1 MRSIITF
8 IGVLL
13 SISINA
19 NSGVISLKFDNADI
33 DLVLKAIAEH
43 QQINLMTSDDVQGKV
58 SIDLEDVDWQ
68 TALQQ
73 LLMMKGLE
81 YQLSNNTLL
90 VTPLGK
96 LAEYKIK
103 KHEHDKKV
111 MDVDV
116 IVSKVVAI
124 KYSKASELAE
134 TLLLNK
140 SNLLSPQGSITVNKR
155 TNSLLLQ
162 DTAASL
168 LKLTNIINQL
178 DTFSQ
183 QVLIEARM
191 VTIRENL
198 DEQFGVQWGLTDS
211 SRSGNKILSGSLES
225 IEQINQG
232 QSASYL
238 DRLNV
243 NLPVA
248 NPAGRVAMQLAK
260 LSDGS
265 LLDLQLSVIERES
278 KGEVVAA
285 PRILATDQHT
295 SRIEQGTEIPYL
307 QAAAHGATS
316 VAFKKAVLSLEV
328 TPQITPSGH
337 IILELN
343 ITQDARG
350 DTVVT
355 SAGPAVAIDTQQIKT
370 TVSVNNGE
378 TLVLGGIY
386 QQQMVKS
393 VSKVPWFAEL
403 PYIGWLFRTDNS
415 YNEKRE
421 LLVFVTPKIVASQ

>member
-19 NSGVISLKFDNADI
+19 NSGVMSLKFDNADI

-43 QQINLMTSDDVQGKV
+43 QKINLMTSDDVQGKV
-58 SIDLEDVDWQ
+58 SIDLEDVNWQ

-103 KHEHDKKV
+103 KREHDKKA

-124 KYSKASELAE
+124 KYSKANELAE

-225 IEQINQG
+225 IDQINQG

-393 VSKVPWFAEL
+393 VSKVPWLAEL

-421 LLVFVTPKIVASQ
+421 LLVFVTPKILASQ

>member
-103 KHEHDKKV
+103 KREDDKKV
-111 MDVDV
+111 MDVGV

-225 IEQINQG
+225 IEQINQR

-421 LLVFVTPKIVASQ
+421 LLVFVTPKILASQ